1 MIRSESNVDSV
12 VDLVVY
18 MYILFC
24 FLVVPV
30 GLLFSVVNPV
40 KVYFRI

>member
-1 MIRSESNVDSV
+1 MSTRNVDSV

-24 FLVVPV
+24 FLVLLV

-40 KVYFRI
+40 EVYYRI

>member
-1 MIRSESNVDSV
+1 MSESNVDSV

-18 MYILFC
+18 LYIMFC
-24 FLVVPV
+24 FLVVLV

-40 KVYFRI
+40 NQT